1 MAIILGIPVL
11 LIILMVQTTI
21 VSTLPLLHGTADLV
35 LLVLAAWSLQERVK
49 VSFEWAGLA
58 GLLVGIVS
66 KIGLVV
72 PLAGYLTVAGVGH
85 LLKRQVWQTP
95 VLAMFI
101 TTLVGSVVMQGLQ
114 MVSLQ
119 VQGIPLPLGDSIN
132 LIILPGTFLNL
143 LLALPVYA
151 LVTDI
156 TQSVFPEEVEV

>member
-1 MAIILGIPVL
+1 VIILGIPVL
-11 LIILMVQTTI
+11 LAILMIQTSV
-21 VSTLPLLHGTADLV
+21 VSTLPLLHGTADLM

-49 VSFEWAGLA
+49 VAFEWAGLA
-58 GLLVGIVS
+58 GLMVGLIS
-66 KIGLVV
+66 KVGLVV

-85 LLKRQVWQTP
+85 LLRRQVWQTP

-101 TTLVGSVVMQGLQ
+101 TTLLGSVVLQ
-114 MVSLQ
+114 SLEMVYLQ
-119 VQGIPLPLGDSIN
+119 VQGVPLPLGDSIN
-132 LIILPGTFLNL
+132 LVILPGTFLNL

>member
-11 LIILMVQTTI
+11 LAILMIQTSI

-49 VSFEWAGLA
+49 VAFEWAGLA
-58 GLLVGIVS
+58 GLMVGLIS
-66 KIGLVV
+66 KVGLVV
-72 PLAGYLTVAGVGH
+72 PLAGYLAVASVGH
-85 LLKRQVWQTP
+85 LLRRQVWQTP

-101 TTLVGSVVMQGLQ
+101 TTLVGSVILQGLE

-119 VQGIPLPLGDSIN
+119 IQGVPLPLGDSIN

>member
-11 LIILMVQTTI
+11 LVILMLQSSI
-21 VSTLPLLHGTADLV
+21 VSTLPLLHGTADLM

-49 VSFEWAGLA
+49 VAFEWAGLG
-58 GLLVGIVS
+58 GLMVGLIS
-66 KIGLVV
+66 KIGLFV
-72 PLAGYLTVAGVGH
+72 PLAGYLVVASVGH
-85 LLKRQVWQTP
+85 LLRRQVWQTP

-101 TTLVGSVVMQGLQ
+101 TTLVGSVVLQGLQ
-114 MVSLQ
+114 MVYLQ
-119 VQGIPLPLGDSIN
+119 VQGVPLPLGDSIN